1 VLEETGVVLGEMLRR
16 ALTERL
22 ARGAGITDGSKEQ
35 VRDAGGAGGA
45 FGRDTDTTT
54 NTDADA
60 GGRIG
65 RDRGGDQ
72 R

>member
-22 ARGAGITDGSKEQ
+22 ARGAGIADGSKEQ

-45 FGRDTDTTT
+45 FVSDTDTTT
-54 NTDADA
+54 NTDA

-65 RDRGGDQ
+65 RDWGGDQ